1 MSKRILSVMLSMIL
15 VSSIFAGCG
24 DKDETTDNAASSDAA
39 SQATDENFVIVND
52 NVKVA
57 EYKGL
62 SIEGFDENVS
72 ESDINSFIDYVMQY
86 VYVPEEETVDVAD
99 VSEKTD
105 DEAEKEEK
113 EDESNEEKSSDD
125 AVSKETA
132 DTEEATDTEKA
143 TDTEEPTEEK
153 PQLTYK
159 DLTDEIV
166 VQVSDGDYTNVADYR
181 EYVKGL
187 IKEQNEAYFVDNA
200 KSQLFAEVVDKSEL
214 INYTETDLKGYIDY
228 ANEYYAEYA
237 EYLGVDMETFRKD
250 TMNFE
255 TEDEF
260 TNFIH
265 EEALSNL
272 KTEYIIR
279 AIAEK
284 ENITVTDEEVDA
296 EIKNYIDNGYFATE
310 EDVLNYT
317 TRDEI
322 ITNKKYY
329 KILDIIYENATITP
343 YTGEP
348 EKASSDIVVPTDDAA
363 ATNEATTDDTL
374 TLKSE

>member
-1 MSKRILSVMLSMIL
+1 
-15 VSSIFAGCG
+15 
-24 DKDETTDNAASSDAA
+24 
-39 SQATDENFVIVND
+39 
-52 NVKVA
+52 
-57 EYKGL
+57 
-62 SIEGFDENVS
+62 
-72 ESDINSFIDYVMQY
+72 
-86 VYVPEEETVDVAD
+86 
-99 VSEKTD
+99 
-105 DEAEKEEK
+105 
-113 EDESNEEKSSDD
+113 
-125 AVSKETA
+125 
-132 DTEEATDTEKA
+132 
-143 TDTEEPTEEK
+143 
-153 PQLTYK
+153 
-159 DLTDEIV
+159 
-166 VQVSDGDYTNVADYR
+166 
-181 EYVKGL
+181 
-187 IKEQNEAYFVDNA
+187 
-200 KSQLFAEVVDKSEL
+200 
-214 INYTETDLKGYIDY
+214 
-228 ANEYYAEYA
+228 
-237 EYLGVDMETFRKD
+237 METFRKD